1 MRFAQYSS
9 DAEPHNISVTEQRV
23 NKVRIGYGDED
34 PQKAAWIE
42 ELALRRALN
51 EISEGI
57 KAQEMEGRKAS
68 N

>member
-9 DAEPHNISVTEQRV
+9 DAEPHNINVTEQQ
-23 NKVRIGYGDED
+23 NHKVRIGYGDED

-57 KAQEMEGRKAS
+57 RSQEMEGRKTS